1 MVWSGIR
8 CQQQLPQEHESNP
21 LCDPAGGA
29 YILDAL
35 PTLSYVRNHTWL
47 SSIQKVQ
54 VLVRSLL
61 GNAALTRAL
70 ADAAVGHGM
79 WETAQHY

>member
-1 MVWSGIR
+1 MVR
-8 CQQQLPQEHESNP
+8 QQQLPQHESTP
-21 LCDPAGGA
+21 LCDPVGGA
-29 YILDAL
+29 YILDAE
-35 PTLSYVRNHTWL
+35 PTLSYVRNHTSL

-61 GNAALTRAL
+61 ENAALTRAL
-70 ADAAVGHGM
+70 AAAAVEHGM